1 MLFEIKNC
9 IVTEVRDRA
18 SGTSKSGNAWTKATA
33 VVTKAEGS
41 YTETIPMLVFGDKI
55 QQADELVGK
64 AVDVK
69 FSIQARDYNGRL
81 YTDVKLQF
89 VAPATEGQAAPAPNT
104 ASAPAPKPAP
114 VNNDDPDGDLPF

>member
-1 MLFEIKNC
+1 MLFEIKKC
-9 IVTEVRDRA
+9 TVVEVRDVT
-18 SGTSKSGNAWTKATA
+18 SGTSRSGNAWTKATA
-33 VVTKAEGS
+33 VVEVADGN
-41 YTETIPMLVFGDKI
+41 YTNTFPMLVFGDKI